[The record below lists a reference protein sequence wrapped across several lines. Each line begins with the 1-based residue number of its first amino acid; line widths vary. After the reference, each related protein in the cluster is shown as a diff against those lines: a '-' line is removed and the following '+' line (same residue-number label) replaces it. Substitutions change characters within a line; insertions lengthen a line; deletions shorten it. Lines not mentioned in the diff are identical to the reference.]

1 MFTVTYFKGKYK
13 HYVGIACYVMYVQ
26 LKKNYTYT
34 LSEKP
39 SPIILYSKKILFE
52 FLSLKLKILSCI

>member
-13 HYVGIACYVMYVQ
+13 HYVGIACYVCTIE
-26 LKKNYTYT
+26 KKNYTYT

-39 SPIILYSKKILFE
+39 SPIILYSKKI
-52 FLSLKLKILSCI
+52 FLSFYL